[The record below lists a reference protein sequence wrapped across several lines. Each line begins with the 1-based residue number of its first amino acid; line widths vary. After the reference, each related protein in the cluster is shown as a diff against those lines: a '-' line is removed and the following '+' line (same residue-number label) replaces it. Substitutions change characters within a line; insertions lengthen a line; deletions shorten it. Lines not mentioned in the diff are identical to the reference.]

1 MLLLGFVSVVVY
13 SGCNG
18 GGSGGRGI
26 SPIPAPSGV
35 TPGSNAKTEVSFT
48 ITFPAASATSGT
60 SRRRPNYISPSI
72 KSLTIAINGGV
83 PIDINAP
90 VLTGTPQTVTETVPA
105 TPGTDTFAIE
115 EYDQANGAGN
125 ELGKVSMMGTVVAG
139 QNNTIDITVNGELAK
154 IVIEAVASPFLEGS
168 LAAGYTLVGY
178 QPETFMAV
186 PEDADGNTIV
196 SPGLIPTVSVSSAT
210 QASMEVAQTANSNAF
225 TLQAPV
231 PTAFVTITAAG
242 TNLEGSPVSTT
253 FQADS
258 LAALYIADYL
268 DQKMRVFDENGT
280 PLNLSSTAFPN
291 LINPMGIAF
300 NPAGNGSLIVTETS
314 DYQAPI
320 IVSFDLNGNPIAFP
334 SSAFSGIDQPLFAS
348 YGAGNY
354 YVPNFYNSTISVFT
368 TSGTAVAEPTGA
380 FPAATPCAS
389 PAVCEPV
396 ASLYDPHNNEVYVT
410 NEGNNT
416 INAYSATGTFIAS
429 GTTGAAPQGIAFDP
443 NNDDLYVGY
452 AGTLGGALNAP
463 SVATPTPGGIDEF
476 TEALTAVT
484 NTGGFLNVSTESYF
498 TGMAVDPYDKIVYA
512 ADAGMSK
519 IDAFSETGATDTLA
533 TGAFSTISSSNSPA
547 SEPQAIQFVP

>member
-1 MLLLGFVSVVVY
+1 MLFIGVAAAFA
-13 SGCNG
+13 GCG
-18 GGSGGRGI
+18 GGTGSRGI
-26 SPIPAPSGV
+26 SPIPVPSGTSGGI
-35 TPGSNAKTEVSFT
+35 TPTSVSFK
-48 ITFPAASATSGT
+48 ITFPAASAS
-60 SRRRPNYISPSI
+60 SSARRRPNYISPSI
-72 KSLTIAINGGV
+72 KSLTIAINGGT
-83 PIDINAP
+83 PIVINAP

-105 TPGTDTFAIE
+105 NPGNDTFAIE
-115 EYDQANGAGN
+115 EYDRAAGAGN

-139 QNNTIDITVNGELAK
+139 QDNTFDITVNGELAK
-154 IVIEAVASPFLEGS
+154 IAIEAVASPFLEGT

-196 SPGLIPTVSVSSAT
+196 APGLIPGITVASAT
-210 QASMEVAQTANSNAF
+210 QASMEVAQTANGNAF
-225 TLQAPV
+225 TLQAPI
-231 PTAFVTITAAG
+231 PTAFIAITATG
-242 TNLEGSPVSTT
+242 TNLEGGTVTT
-253 FQADS
+253 SFNADS
-258 LAALYIADYL
+258 LAALYVADYL

-280 PLNLSSTAFPN
+280 PLVLPSTAFTN

-314 DYQAPI
+314 DYEAPI
-320 IVSFDLNGNPIAFP
+320 IVSYDLSGNPIAFP
-334 SSAFSGIDQPLFAS
+334 SSAFAGIDQPLFAS

-368 TSGTAVAEPTGA
+368 TSGASVSEPTGA

-410 NEGNNT
+410 NEGNDT

-429 GTTGAAPQGIAFDP
+429 AATGSAPEGIAFDP
-443 NNDDLYVGY
+443 NNDDLYVGF

-463 SVATPTPGGIDEF
+463 SVAAPTPGGIDEF
-476 TEALTAVT
+476 TEALATVT
-484 NTGGFLNVSTESYF
+484 NTGGFVNASTESYF

-533 TGAFSTISSSNSPA
+533 TGAFSTISSSNAPA